1 MDILLYILNLQVIM
15 IANQDNPTLKRLE
28 EQIDWYDKKSAFN
41 QSCFKR
47 LKIIEILAAVLI
59 PLFSGLST
67 LIPYNAIII
76 GGLGASIVVLESMQG
91 LYQFQ
96 SNWISYRSSCEGL
109 RHEKYL
115 WLAKAGHYAGAKDPD
130 RLLAERIESLISTEH
145 AKWVSVQ
152 EKAGKKEETP
162 IAEEQK

>member
-1 MDILLYILNLQVIM
+1 MS
-15 IANQDNPTLKRLE
+15 ANQENPTLKRLE

-47 LKIIEILAAVLI
+47 IKIIELIAAALI
-59 PLFSGLST
+59 PLFAGFWT
-67 LIPYNAIII
+67 LISYPAIIT
-76 GGLGASIVVLESMQG
+76 GGLGVLIVVLESLQG

-115 WLAKAGHYAGAKDPD
+115 WLAKAGHYADAKDPN

-145 AKWVSVQ
+145 AKWVSSQ
-152 EKAGKKEETP
+152 EKVCKKEETT
-162 IAEEQK
+162 IVGK